1 MAKTTDIFAH
11 TIYEA
16 EYVGYSDIKE
26 SLIDYINKNFN
37 NEYVDGLVKH
47 DHPIRSGELIR
58 IYDRFTYENQKKTID
73 DPNLKSLFNWI
84 TEQGKEYWKILSLS
98 NQLDPYI
105 LQLLVTKV
113 QRGGFVST
121 HNHNPVPIS
130 GVFYLNAEPR
140 LGNLYLENPLDLVL
154 GKNIN
159 NKDTT
164 TPSKFNYEIQAIS
177 GKLVLFPGWMKHF
190 TDPNPT
196 DEMRMSMAVNFGCQ
210 GQVYFTEFA

>member
-1 MAKTTDIFAH
+1 
-11 TIYEA
+11 
-16 EYVGYSDIKE
+16 
-26 SLIDYINKNFN
+26 
-37 NEYVDGLVKH
+37 
-47 DHPIRSGELIR
+47 LIR